1 MATDDP
7 RLLDLRRRVHADPA
21 SLSFAEL
28 AEELRRDGAN
38 DEAVELCRAGLAHH
52 PDHLSARVTL
62 GRALIELD
70 RLDEA
75 FTELTA
81 VLDAAPG
88 DLPAIRA
95 LAEIYQRRGLMSEA
109 LVHYRRALQVAQLD
123 VDDLEHTVGRI
134 QQQVEPSGAAPSP
147 PAQHQV
153 PIKDLFDFDSLV
165 AQLGPTSPPPEP
177 VVPHAAPVPSP
188 IDAVRLRSDDQ
199 DSFALMERQLRERE
213 EQRLIEER
221 QAREAEAE
229 QRRRLL
235 VMEELESWLMAIT
248 ADRDPEQ
255 QQA

>member
-1 MATDDP
+1 M
-7 RLLDLRRRVHADPA
+7 
-21 SLSFAEL
+21 SFAQL

-38 DEAVELCRAGLAHH
+38 DEAVEVCRAGLAHH
-52 PDHLSARVTL
+52 PNYLTARVTL
-62 GRALIELD
+62 GRALVELD

-88 DLPAIRA
+88 NLPAIRA

-109 LVHYRRALQVAQLD
+109 LVHYRRALQLAQHD
-123 VDDLEHTVGRI
+123 VDLEHTVGQI
-134 QQQVEPSGAAPSP
+134 QRQVEPAAGTPSAPAHP
-147 PAQHQV
+147 PIA
-153 PIKDLFDFDSLV
+153 IEDIFDFDSLV
-165 AQLGPTSPPPEP
+165 AQLGSASPPPEP
-177 VVPHAAPVPSP
+177 IGPHAAPVPSVV
-188 IDAVRLRSDDQ
+188 DAVELRTDDQ

-229 QRRRLL
+229 ERRLLL
-235 VMEELESWLMAIT
+235 VMEELENWLRAIA

-255 QQA
+255 PQA

>member
-1 MATDDP
+1 M
-7 RLLDLRRRVHADPA
+7 RRRVQEDPA
-21 SLSFAEL
+21 SIVFAQL
-28 AEELRRDGAN
+28 AEQLRRDGAN
-38 DEAVELCRAGLAHH
+38 DEAVEVCRAGLAHH
-52 PDHLSARVTL
+52 PDFLTARVTL

-88 DLPAIRA
+88 NLPAIRA
-95 LAEIYQRRGLMSEA
+95 LAEIYQRRGMLSEA
-109 LVHYRRALQVAQLD
+109 LVHYRRALQLAQPD
-123 VDDLEHTVGRI
+123 DDLEPTRDQI
-134 QQQVEPSGAAPSP
+134 QQHVEPPGTTPSP
-147 PAQHQV
+147 PEPPAA
-153 PIKDLFDFDSLV
+153 PIEDLFDFDSLV
-165 AQLGPTSPPPEP
+165 AQLGPSTPLPEP

-188 IDAVRLRSDDQ
+188 IDAVTLRTDDQ

-213 EQRLIEER
+213 EQRLVEER

-235 VMEELESWLMAIT
+235 VMEELESWLTAIA